1 MTDLKTI
8 DRLGPAPSPLS
19 ETSLSAARAR
29 LDSAITQ
36 ARGSM
41 QSRPRRRL
49 PRLAAA
55 AAAAVGLAVVPALV
69 GSDNSIAL
77 AAVDPMTFPWTP
89 SAVPAGLGQPV
100 FEKDSNF
107 IAARYGD
114 QLNGISITTDVAEED
129 FWTIPAGARSA
140 DVDGDEAKVYERTVG
155 NGSPESANAVTVVWK
170 DDANDWTTVTGS
182 GQYADVDRMV
192 TFAEALRD
200 QPQRVDLSLSVAP
213 AGWTMAA
220 YKEDRILTLSES
232 GEPDDNDLTVAL
244 TDHVGTNLS
253 AYGAEDESSV
263 TINGR
268 PALLGRQASDA
279 GDFRWILEATTASGQ
294 AFAMQ
299 APDGLTRDQVIAV
312 AEGVTYEP

>member
-1 MTDLKTI
+1 MADLETI
-8 DRLGPAPSPLS
+8 DRLGPSPSPLS
-19 ETSLSAARAR
+19 ETSLTAARAR

-36 ARGSM
+36 SRGSM

-49 PRLAAA
+49 PLLAAA

-114 QLNGISITTDVAEED
+114 QSNGISVTTDVAEED

-140 DVDGDEAKVYERTVG
+140 DVDGDEAKVYERTVY

-170 DDANDWTTVTGS
+170 DDANDWTAVTGS

-192 TFAEALRD
+192 LFAEALRD

-232 GEPDDNDLTVAL
+232 GKTDDNDLTVAL

-253 AYGAEDESSV
+253 AYGAEDESAV
-263 TINGR
+263 TINGG
-268 PALLGRQASDA
+268 PALLGRQASGA

-294 AFAMQ
+294 AFALQ

-312 AEGVTYEP
+312 AKGVTYEP

>member
-8 DRLGPAPSPLS
+8 DRLGPAPTPLS
-19 ETSLSAARAR
+19 ETALCAARAR

-36 ARGSM
+36 APASTQR
-41 QSRPRRRL
+41 RPRRRL
-49 PRLAAA
+49 PLLAAA
-55 AAAAVGLAVVPALV
+55 AAAAVGLAVAPARV

-89 SAVPAGLGQPV
+89 SAVPAGLGEPV

-114 QLNGISITTDVAEED
+114 QLNGISITTDVADED
-129 FWTIPAGARSA
+129 FWTIPASARSA
-140 DVDGDEAKVYERTVG
+140 DVDGDEARIYERTAY

-170 DDANDWTTVTGS
+170 DDANDWTAVTGS
-182 GQYADVDRMV
+182 GQYADGDRMV
-192 TFAEALRD
+192 AFAEAMRD
-200 QPQRVDLSLSVAP
+200 QPQRVDLGLSVAP
-213 AGWTMAA
+213 AGWTVAA

-244 TDHVGTNLS
+244 IDHVGTNLS
-253 AYGAEDESSV
+253 AYGAEDESAV

-279 GDFRWILEATTASGQ
+279 GDFRWILEANTASGQ
-294 AFAMQ
+294 SFALQ

-312 AEGVTYEP
+312 AESVTYEP

>member
-1 MTDLKTI
+1 MIDLETI

-36 ARGSM
+36 ARGST
-41 QSRPRRRL
+41 QSRPRLRL
-49 PRLAAA
+49 PLLAAA

-69 GSDNSIAL
+69 GSDSSIAL
-77 AAVDPMTFPWTP
+77 AAADPMTFPWTP
-89 SAVPAGLGQPV
+89 SAVPAGLGDPV

-114 QLNGISITTDVAEED
+114 QLNGISITTDVAEEE
-129 FWTIPAGARSA
+129 FWTIPTGARTA
-140 DVDGDEAKVYERTVG
+140 DLEGDEAKVYERAVD

-170 DDANDWTTVTGS
+170 DDANDWTAVTGS
-182 GQYADVDRMV
+182 GRYADVDRMV
-192 TFAEALRD
+192 AFAEALRD

-253 AYGAEDESSV
+253 AYGAEDASAV

-294 AFAMQ
+294 AFALQ
-299 APDGLTRDQVIAV
+299 APDGLTRDQVVAV

>member
-8 DRLGPAPSPLS
+8 DRLGPAPTLLS
-19 ETSLSAARAR
+19 EPARCAARAR
-29 LDSAITQ
+29 LNDAITQ
-36 ARGSM
+36 AHGST
-41 QSRPRRRL
+41 QLRPRRRL
-49 PRLAAA
+49 PLLAAA
-55 AAAAVGLAVVPALV
+55 AAAAVGLAVAPALV

-89 SAVPAGLGQPV
+89 SAVPAGLGEPV

-114 QLNGISITTDVAEED
+114 QLNGISIATDVAEES

-140 DVDGDEAKVYERTVG
+140 DVDGDEAKVYERTVH

-170 DDANDWTTVTGS
+170 DDANDWTAVTGS
-182 GQYADVDRMV
+182 GQYADGDRMV
-192 TFAEALRD
+192 AFAEALRD

-213 AGWTMAA
+213 AGWTVAA

-232 GEPDDNDLTVAL
+232 GEPDGNDLTVAL

-253 AYGAEDESSV
+253 AYGAEDESAV
-263 TINGR
+263 TINGS

-279 GDFRWILEATTASGQ
+279 GGFRWILEANTASGQ
-294 AFAMQ
+294 AFALQ
-299 APDGLTRDQVIAV
+299 GPDGLTRDQVIAV

>member
-1 MTDLKTI
+1 MTDLESI
-8 DRLGPAPSPLS
+8 DRLGPAPTPLS
-19 ETSLSAARAR
+19 ETALCAARAR

-36 ARGSM
+36 AHSSTQR
-41 QSRPRRRL
+41 RPRRRL
-49 PRLAAA
+49 PLLAAA
-55 AAAAVGLAVVPALV
+55 AAAAVGLAVAPALV

-89 SAVPAGLGQPV
+89 SAVPTGLGEPE

-129 FWTIPAGARSA
+129 SWTIPAGARSA
-140 DVDGDEAKVYERTVG
+140 DVDGDEAKVYERTVY
-155 NGSPESANAVTVVWK
+155 NGDPEGANAVMVVWK
-170 DDANDWTTVTGS
+170 DDAHDWTAVTGS
-182 GQYADVDRMV
+182 GQYADGDRMV
-192 TFAEALRD
+192 AFAEAMRD

-213 AGWTMAA
+213 VGWTVAA
-220 YKEDRILTLSES
+220 YKADRILTLSES
-232 GEPDDNDLTVAL
+232 GEPDENDLTVAL
-244 TDHVGTNLS
+244 TDRVARSLS
-253 AYGAEDESSV
+253 AYGAEDESAV
-263 TINGR
+263 TVNGR

-279 GDFRWILEATTASGQ
+279 GGFRWILEANTASGHS
-294 AFAMQ
+294 FALQ